1 VNRTLAAFFVLTIT
15 PLAHAVEPFEFKDG
29 DRVVLLGGTLIER
42 EQRYGYWETVLTALH
57 PYKDI
62 TFRNLGWSGDTVWGE
77 AMARFGGPAE
87 GFRHRQQ
94 HIAALRPTVII
105 LGFGGNEAFAGPAGL
120 PKFEQGL
127 NTLLDSLASTK
138 ARLVFLSPPPQENL
152 GPPLPDPAAQNKNIR
167 IYADVLRK
175 AADKRGGYFVDLFD
189 LLGKEKERLTD
200 NGLHLTEYGYWR
212 SADVLARA
220 LCGTTLLRPSSIE
233 LEGQPEVGA
242 CTPYFDP
249 LPLPPRPGHP
259 FLNQYTLSFPRLKA
273 GRYSLGLDGQSIL
286 TAAAEDWAK
295 GVGVPA
301 DPYLR
306 QAERLRTMI
315 VEKNQTYFHRWR
327 PQNETYL
334 FLFRKSEQ
342 GQNAKE
348 IPEFDSYV
356 ADLEREIAKLRVFAR
371 HVYELSAAR

>member
-1 VNRTLAAFFVLTIT
+1 MLVILFLLAIT
-15 PLAHAVEPFEFKDG
+15 PVARAVEPFEFKDG
-29 DRVVLLGGTLIER
+29 DGVVLLGGTLIER

-77 AMARFGGPAE
+77 AMARFGGPVE

-94 HIAALRPTVII
+94 HIAALQPTVII

-127 NTLLDSLASTK
+127 NTLLDSLAPTK

-152 GPPLPDPAAQNKNIR
+152 GSPLPDPAEHNKNLR
-167 IYADVLRK
+167 LYADALRS
-175 AADKRGGYFVDLFD
+175 ASDKRGGHFVDLFK
-189 LLGKEKERLTD
+189 LLGNEKERLTD

-220 LCGTTLLRPSSIE
+220 LCG
-233 LEGQPEVGA
+233 Q
-242 CTPYFDP
+242 P
-249 LPLPPRPGHP
+249 LPVCGDIDPQSDRFDFHLTWLPPSPRPGRAESISQVLTYP
-259 FLNQYTLSFPRLKA
+259 GLKPGNYTLLIDDTKT
-273 GRYSLGLDGQSIL
+273 I
-286 TAAAEDWAK
+286 AAPAEAWAK
-295 GVGVPA
+295 GVKLPPGPEVEQVEK
-301 DPYLR
+301 LR
-306 QAERLRTMI
+306 QTI
-315 VEKNQTYFHRWR
+315 IEKNQTYFHRWR

-334 FLFRKSEQ
+334 FLFRKGEQ

-348 IPEFDSYV
+348 IPEFDPYV
-356 ADLEREIAKLRVFAR
+356 AELENQVARLREAAAHTFELKKLAQ
-371 HVYELSAAR
+371 